1 MCFMP
6 SPQENSNL
14 LLQVQSIH
22 VDEESC
28 QQNYGGDPQTS
39 EKRVGISRSQS
50 CVEDRSGMPF
60 ELGASSNSEGPQSGW
75 WHYCEKCP
83 NTSLHRKRRRK
94 SGNVWLSPL
103 TNID

>member
-60 ELGASSNSEGPQSGW
+60 ELGAPSNSEGPQSGLC
-75 WHYCEKCP
+75 HFCETRQINHSHRNRRIK
-83 NTSLHRKRRRK
+83 SLH
-94 SGNVWLSPL
+94 L
-103 TNID
+103 